1 MAWKFFASAWPIAI
15 ALGLAIVSAGVD
27 FYAQQRLPPPGMP
40 PDKATLLLQAALW
53 AVNFMAILMTLMAAF
68 QGLQYHHREAIADDR
83 ARIDWIYGTLLVSG
97 LILAAVGPL
106 WWALLILLLPGR
118 DASQGSL
125 LLLDPIVVS
134 FELFLLAF
142 VASLAL
148 SIFYRGTVDPRL
160 AMRRISVLGVMSLV
174 VAVLFVLLERAVAMK
189 IVAWFQLPQET
200 GSLIAA
206 AAVAGTL
213 APVRSTAERSITAF
227 VSRFLPLDSLMEGER
242 RKLAVVISDISGY
255 TALSA
260 RDEKQAMLLAALL
273 QRQANKATEAFGGR
287 VVKSM
292 GDAVILAFDSA
303 AAAARAIESLHREFA
318 VAAPLLG
325 LEPLPMHSGAHFG
338 EVTQTHDGDL
348 YGQTI
353 NIAARLLSLAAPGQ
367 QVVSAEFAAAAALD
381 GPRLRDMGPKRLKNV
396 PEPVSCHEIVAAQE
410 A

>member
-1 MAWKFFASAWPIAI
+1 
-15 ALGLAIVSAGVD
+15 
-27 FYAQQRLPPPGMP
+27 
-40 PDKATLLLQAALW
+40 
-53 AVNFMAILMTLMAAF
+53 
-68 QGLQYHHREAIADDR
+68 
-83 ARIDWIYGTLLVSG
+83 
-97 LILAAVGPL
+97 
-106 WWALLILLLPGR
+106 
-118 DASQGSL
+118 
-125 LLLDPIVVS
+125 
-134 FELFLLAF
+134 
-142 VASLAL
+142 
-148 SIFYRGTVDPRL
+148 
-160 AMRRISVLGVMSLV
+160 V

-213 APVRSTAERSITAF
+213 APVRTTAERSITAF
-227 VSRFLPLDSLMEGER
+227 VSRYLPLDSLMEGER

-273 QRQANKATEAFGGR
+273 QRHANHAAATFNGR

-303 AAAARAIESLHREFA
+303 ASAARAIEALHRGFA
-318 VAAPLLG
+318 VAAPALG

-353 NIAARLLSLAAPGQ
+353 NIAARLLSVAAPGQ
-367 QVVSAEFAAAAALD
+367 QVVSSEFAAASQIEP
-381 GPRLRDMGPKRLKNV
+381 PRLRSLGAKRLKNV
-396 PEPVSCHEIVAAQE
+396 PQPVECHELVGA
-410 A
+410 